1 MFLKSCFDCWVEIV
15 EGKGKGWKPET
26 NKEGIVVILVKKIIV
41 TCVIVVICELRR
53 EGLIWDIYFGGQ
65 C

>member
-26 NKEGIVVILVKKIIV
+26 NKEGIVVILVKKNNSNL
-41 TCVIVVICELRR
+41 CHS
-53 EGLIWDIYFGGQ
+53 GNM
-65 C
+65 